1 MATRKSRVGVVL
13 AAGGGSR
20 MGAPKAILN
29 YRGEPLISR
38 AVETAFSGGCDRVLA
53 VLGAEVE
60 RAGSL
65 AQAAGADVVVN
76 TAWAG
81 GIGVSLRAGL
91 DAIGLLAPDA
101 SAALVLLV
109 DQPHITSAAVAAVLG
124 AQRDPADETVL
135 AAAAYEGS
143 RGHPVLLGRAHW
155 TALRP
160 TLDGDVGARAYLKEH
175 RGELILVPCETLADP
190 RDLDRPE
197 DLDTPG

>member
-1 MATRKSRVGVVL
+1 MNQVGIVL

-20 MGAPKAILN
+20 MGTPKAILN
-29 YRGEPLISR
+29 YRGAPLISR
-38 AVETAFSGGCDRVLA
+38 AVETAFAGGCDRVLA

-60 RAGSL
+60 RAGPL
-65 AQAAGADVVVN
+65 AEAAGAAVVVN
-76 TAWAG
+76 TAWAEG
-81 GIGVSLRAGL
+81 MGVSLRSGL
-91 DAIGLLAPDA
+91 DAIGVLAPEA

-109 DQPHITSAAVAAVLG
+109 DQPHITPAAVAAVLG

-135 AAAAYEGS
+135 AAASYQGD

-155 TALRP
+155 PALRQ
-160 TLDGDVGARAYLKEH
+160 TLNGDVGARAYLKEH
-175 RGELILVPCETLADP
+175 RDEIILVPCEALADP

>member
-1 MATRKSRVGVVL
+1 MTVAGLVL
-13 AAGGGSR
+13 AAGAGSR
-20 MGAPKAILN
+20 MGTPKAILD

-38 AVETAFSGGCDRVLA
+38 AVRTAFAGGCDLVFA

-60 RAGSL
+60 QAGSY
-65 AQAAGADVVVN
+65 AAAAGASIVVN
-76 TAWAG
+76 SAWADG
-81 GIGVSLRAGL
+81 MGVSLRAGL
-91 DAIGLLAPDA
+91 DAIEASAPDA

-109 DQPHITSAAVAAVLG
+109 DQPHITKAAVAAVLS

-135 AAAAYEGS
+135 AAAAYEGE

-155 TALRP
+155 PGLRP
-160 TLDGDVGARAYLKEH
+160 TLIGDVGARAYLREH
-175 RGELILVPCETLADP
+175 RDELILVPCEALADP

>member
-1 MATRKSRVGVVL
+1 M
-13 AAGGGSR
+13 
-20 MGAPKAILN
+20 PKANLS

-38 AVETAFSGGCDRVLA
+38 AVGAAFAGGCDRVLA

-65 AQAAGADVVVN
+65 AEAAGADVVVN
-76 TAWAG
+76 TAWAEG
-81 GIGVSLRAGL
+81 MGVSLRSGL
-91 DAIGLLAPDA
+91 DAIDLLADDA

-109 DQPHITSAAVAAVLG
+109 DQPDVTGAAVAAVLG

-135 AAAAYEGS
+135 AAAAYEGK

-155 TALRP
+155 AALRP
-160 TLDGDVGARAYLKEH
+160 TLDGDVGARAYLQEH
-175 RGELILVPCETLADP
+175 RGELILVPCEALADP

-197 DLDTPG
+197 DLDLSD